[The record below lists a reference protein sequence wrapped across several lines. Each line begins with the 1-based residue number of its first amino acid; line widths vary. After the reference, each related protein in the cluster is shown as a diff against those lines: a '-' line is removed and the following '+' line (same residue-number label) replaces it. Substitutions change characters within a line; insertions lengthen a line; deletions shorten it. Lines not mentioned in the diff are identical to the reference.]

1 MENLETTIKR
11 LKGPQDAQKAYC
23 CMTEVPT
30 PWPQALCACRDWV
43 TANLGKFVEGYHMQ
57 LADGQVVGHLYFA
70 PSERALFPFELEP
83 EVTVLYC
90 DWVQRRYQ
98 GLGLGKRLFAAFVEE
113 MRQEGQKG
121 IVVQATDSEA
131 QMHFRHYQKRGF
143 EILHE
148 RGSRKV
154 LFLPLAK
161 PQIVIRPYE
170 TTIQPEA
177 KTPVEILILNGYLCP
192 YEASTMV
199 LIRDV
204 AREFGDQVALKE
216 IWLTPETLREYGQA
230 KGVFINGRLSL
241 TGAETEESIRQA
253 IQEAI

>member
-30 PWPQALCACRDWV
+30 PWPQALCMCRDWV
-43 TANLGKFVEGYHMQ
+43 TANLGQFVEGYHMQ
-57 LADGQVVGHLYFA
+57 LADGKVVGHLYFA
-70 PSERALFPFELEP
+70 PSERALFPFELES

-98 GLGLGKRLFAAFVEE
+98 GMGMGKRLFAAFLED
-113 MRQEGQKG
+113 MRQEGCKG
-121 IVVQATDSEA
+121 VVVEATDSET
-131 QMHFRHYQKRGF
+131 QMHYRHYLKRGF
-143 EILHE
+143 EILYE
-148 RGSRKV
+148 KGNRKV
-154 LFLPLAK
+154 LYLPLAQ
-161 PQIVIRPYE
+161 PDIEIRPLA
-170 TTIQPEA
+170 TRIKPDA

-199 LIRDV
+199 LIRDIS
-204 AREFGDQVALKE
+204 REFGEQVALKE
-216 IWLTPETLREYGQA
+216 VWLTPETLREYGQA
-230 KGVFINGRLSL
+230 KGVFINGQLSL
-241 TGAETEESIRQA
+241 TGAETEASIRQA

>member
-1 MENLETTIKR
+1 MENPETTIKR
-11 LKGPQDAQKAYC
+11 LQGPQDAQRAYC

-30 PWPQALCACRDWV
+30 PWPEALCACRDWV
-43 TANLGKFVEGYHMQ
+43 TANLGQFVEGYHMQ

-90 DWVQRRYQ
+90 DWVQQRYQ
-98 GLGLGKRLFAAFVEE
+98 GMGLGTRLFAAFVEA
-113 MRQEGQKG
+113 MRLEGSKG
-121 IVVQATDSEA
+121 IVVEATDAEA
-131 QMHFRHYQKRGF
+131 QMHYRHYLKRGF
-143 EILHE
+143 EVLHK
-148 RGSRKV
+148 RGHRKV
-154 LFLPLAK
+154 LYLPLAQ
-161 PQIVIRPYE
+161 PQIQIRPL
-170 TTIQPEA
+170 TTRIRPEA
-177 KTPVEILILNGYLCP
+177 SSPVEILILNGYLCP

-199 LIRDV
+199 LIRDI
-204 AREFGDQVALKE
+204 AREFGDQVVLKE
-216 IWLTPETLREYGQA
+216 VWLTPETLQEYGQA